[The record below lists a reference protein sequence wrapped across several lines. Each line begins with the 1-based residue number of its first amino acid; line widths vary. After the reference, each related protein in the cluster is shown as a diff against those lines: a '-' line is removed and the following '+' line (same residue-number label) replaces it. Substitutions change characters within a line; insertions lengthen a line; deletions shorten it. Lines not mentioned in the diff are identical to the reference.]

1 MAQII
6 NIGIKLIR
14 IHKEDS
20 SRLEI
25 TDNAGI
31 SWKIVESS
39 QHIGEFIE
47 LGKRDYIIFAT
58 TCEGRFQS
66 VTLGRTWTEKR

>member
-14 IHKEDS
+14 ISKEDF

-25 TDNAGI
+25 SDNAGI
-31 SWKIVESS
+31 SWNLIETN
-39 QHIGEFIE
+39 QYIGEFYE
-47 LGKRDYIIFAT
+47 LAKRNYIIYVST
-58 TCEGRFQS
+58 SEGRFQS
-66 VTLGRTWTEKR
+66 VTLGRTWTERR

>member
-14 IHKEDS
+14 ISKEDS

-25 TDNAGI
+25 SDNAGI
-31 SWKIVESS
+31 SWKIVETN
-39 QHIGEFIE
+39 QYIGEFYE
-47 LGKRDYIIFAT
+47 LGKRDYIIFAKT
-58 TCEGRFQS
+58 SVGRFQS